1 MVEPHTKEPE
11 GASILDRLSAL
22 EGYVRRV
29 VEQLRALRQE
39 RDRLAEGAAQ
49 QDREV
54 ATLKARLADVE
65 SEKRRL
71 LREREEL
78 LEQIEGIC
86 KDLEKLGA

>member
-1 MVEPHTKEPE
+1 MVEPRTKEPE

-54 ATLKARLADVE
+54 AALKARLADVE